1 MDDITLLKSAG
12 VSTTT
17 IVIVFALYK
26 LFKSVL
32 GKKVV
37 SSCCGR
43 KMEMGIDVTQ
53 MTPTPMTENPIR
65 VVVPDPA

>member
-43 KMEMGIDVTQ
+43 KMEMGIDVKP
-53 MTPTPMTENPIR
+53 MTPMTENPIR

>member
-1 MDDITLLKSAG
+1 MDDLTLLKSAG

-17 IVIVFALYK
+17 IVIVFAIYK

-32 GKKVV
+32 GKKLV

-43 KMEMGIDVTQ
+43 KMEVGIDVKP
-53 MTPTPMTENPIR
+53 MTPNPMH
-65 VVVPDPA
+65 VVVPDDTKS